1 MTSFSF
7 AVESTCLAVLGSLLV
22 YTVALMR
29 SGRLSGSISVRWII
43 AELAASCA
51 VLAWGRLPVIAF
63 TSSLGD
69 RELMVVLAVIFF
81 GLIAFLMLDSLQRI
95 SDQAN
100 QLRRLTQEVA
110 LLRESV
116 GRRADLAD
124 RRVDSHDVIAVPAPE
139 KLAPEPLAITF
150 MVMWIVACIA
160 IYLVQGAGALPAAVS
175 RLLTAAFRQ

>member
-7 AVESTCLAVLGSLLV
+7 AVESTCLVVLGSLLV

-29 SGRLSGSISVRWII
+29 SGRLSGFISVRWII
-43 AELAASCA
+43 AELAAICA
-51 VLAWGRLPVIAF
+51 VMVWGRLPVIAF

-95 SDQAN
+95 SDQNN
-100 QLRRLTQEVA
+100 QLRRLNQELA

-116 GRRADLAD
+116 GTRAAIPD
-124 RRVDSHDVIAVPAPE
+124 RRSDSHDVTVPAPK
-139 KLAPEPLAITF
+139 KLGPGPLAITA
-150 MVMWIVACIA
+150 MVMWIVGCIA
-160 IYLVQGAGALPAAVS
+160 VYVIQGAGHLPAAVS

>member
-29 SGRLSGSISVRWII
+29 SGRLSGFISVRWII
-43 AELAASCA
+43 AEVAAMCA

-95 SDQAN
+95 SDQN
-100 QLRRLTQEVA
+100 SQLRRLTQELA

-116 GRRADLAD
+116 GTRAAIAHRRLDEADVVTPA
-124 RRVDSHDVIAVPAPE
+124 RGKAAPGPIAV
-139 KLAPEPLAITF
+139 TV
-150 MVMWIVACIA
+150 MVMWIVACLAFYVI
-160 IYLVQGAGALPAAVS
+160 QGAGALPAAVS
-175 RLLTAAFRQ
+175 RLLTAAFGQ